1 MIQLVYKGD
10 STFQIVPNDK
20 MYNVIDVIFTNIY
33 LKPEEAA
40 LKKKYRYICNYPVD
54 IGDILEDGFHRNPIE
69 VINKDKSRE
78 PYLDGIELKEYY
90 PTRING
96 KEVKN
101 IYKPEVNMEK
111 KDIIAGPNTGKKIG
125 SKDMFNGLMSKVTS
139 QYMPIVEEDVK
150 VSLEGTICVPVT
162 GGEYV
167 SITDYKDNE
176 GKTQYKLTK
185 YDPSMTMDVVPVY
198 SIEKDIDKIVIGD
211 IVKSGKSYAKVIG
224 KSADGLKTISF
235 TGTKSTKVAPVDF
248 LLGRPTMRVLV
259 NYFNI
264 DNSGF
269 NPLLFAVMKGEFNM
283 ESLMLLSATPQGK
296 KLFNNLSGTGFNPM
310 FLALMNKDKEGDSG
324 DSMLQTVMMMSMMGN
339 GGMQNPLSNIF
350 GGQSSVQSTPIS
362 EPTPIQTSIP
372 TDTSELL
379 SLSKKV
385 DSLTDTV
392 CKLSQLVMSDIG
404 VLKNQKAQ
412 LKSQPKEQSDCGVQ
426 PDCNH

>member
-1 MIQLVYKGD
+1 M
-10 STFQIVPNDK
+10 
-20 MYNVIDVIFTNIY
+20 
-33 LKPEEAA
+33 
-40 LKKKYRYICNYPVD
+40 
-54 IGDILEDGFHRNPIE
+54 
-69 VINKDKSRE
+69 
-78 PYLDGIELKEYY
+78 
-90 PTRING
+90 
-96 KEVKN
+96 
-101 IYKPEVNMEK
+101 
-111 KDIIAGPNTGKKIG
+111 
-125 SKDMFNGLMSKVTS
+125 
-139 QYMPIVEEDVK
+139 
-150 VSLEGTICVPVT
+150 SLEGTICVPIT

-167 SITDYKDNE
+167 SITNYKDSE
-176 GKTQYKLTK
+176 GKIQYRLTK

-224 KSADGLKTISF
+224 KNSDGLKTISF

-296 KLFNNLSGTGFNPM
+296 KLFNNLNGTGFNPM
-310 FLALMNKDKEGDSG
+310 FLALMNKDKEEDGG
-324 DSMLQTVMMMSMMGN
+324 DSMLQTMMMLSIMNNN
-339 GGMQNPLSNIF
+339 GIQNPLSNIF
-350 GGQSSVQSTPIS
+350 GGQSSVQSAPIP

-372 TDTSELL
+372 TDTSELS

-412 LKSQPKEQSDCGVQ
+412 LKIQPKEQSVCGVQ

>member
-1 MIQLVYKGD
+1 M
-10 STFQIVPNDK
+10 
-20 MYNVIDVIFTNIY
+20 
-33 LKPEEAA
+33 
-40 LKKKYRYICNYPVD
+40 
-54 IGDILEDGFHRNPIE
+54 
-69 VINKDKSRE
+69 
-78 PYLDGIELKEYY
+78 
-90 PTRING
+90 
-96 KEVKN
+96 
-101 IYKPEVNMEK
+101 
-111 KDIIAGPNTGKKIG
+111 
-125 SKDMFNGLMSKVTS
+125 
-139 QYMPIVEEDVK
+139 
-150 VSLEGTICVPVT
+150 SLEGTICVPIT

-167 SITDYKDNE
+167 SITNYKDNE
-176 GKTQYKLTK
+176 GKTQYRLTK

-224 KSADGLKTISF
+224 KNSDGLKTISF
-235 TGTKSTKVAPVDF
+235 TGTKSTKVAPIDF

-269 NPLLFAVMKGEFNM
+269 NPLLFAVMKGEFNI

-296 KLFNNLSGTGFNPM
+296 KLFNNLNGTGFNPM
-310 FLALMNKDKEGDSG
+310 FLALMNKDKEEDGG
-324 DSMLQTVMMMSMMGN
+324 DSMLQTMMMLSIMNNN
-339 GGMQNPLSNIF
+339 GIQNPLSNIF
-350 GGQSSVQSTPIS
+350 GGQSSVQSAPIP

-372 TDTSELL
+372 TDTSELS

-412 LKSQPKEQSDCGVQ
+412 LKIQPKEQSVCGV
-426 PDCNH
+426 